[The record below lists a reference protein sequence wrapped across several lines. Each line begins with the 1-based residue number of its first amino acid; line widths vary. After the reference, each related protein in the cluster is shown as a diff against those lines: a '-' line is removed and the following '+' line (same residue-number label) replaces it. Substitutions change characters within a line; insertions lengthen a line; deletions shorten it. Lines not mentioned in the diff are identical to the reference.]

1 MTTRVKRN
9 MAAVAAAPPTRQ
21 PKLRFLSTDVH
32 AQEVARAGGA
42 RWLML
47 SVAVEEAGQ
56 GRADGQ
62 GELLKVVLGLVAMTS
77 VTHGD
82 CSGSVCE
89 GSGTLAR

>member
-1 MTTRVKRN
+1 
-9 MAAVAAAPPTRQ
+9 
-21 PKLRFLSTDVH
+21 
-32 AQEVARAGGA
+32 
-42 RWLML
+42 LML
-47 SVAVEEAGQ
+47 SVAVEEARQ